1 MQPFDMSDYLDSD
14 EAIVAY
20 LTEILEDGD
29 MNELLRA
36 IGYIAKAKGMTQV
49 SQDTGM
55 SRTSLYKALK
65 EEAKPQF
72 ETILK
77 VLKSFGI
84 KLQAV
89 VAE

>member
-1 MQPFDMSDYLDSD
+1 MQDFEMSDYLDSD

-20 LTEILEDGD
+20 LSEVLEDGD
-29 MNELLRA
+29 MRELLRA
-36 IGYIAKAKGMTQV
+36 ISYIAKAKGMTQV
-49 SQDTGM
+49 SHDTGL

-65 EEAKPQF
+65 EDAKPQF
-72 ETILK
+72 DTILK

-89 VAE
+89 AA

>member
-65 EEAKPQF
+65 EDAKPQF